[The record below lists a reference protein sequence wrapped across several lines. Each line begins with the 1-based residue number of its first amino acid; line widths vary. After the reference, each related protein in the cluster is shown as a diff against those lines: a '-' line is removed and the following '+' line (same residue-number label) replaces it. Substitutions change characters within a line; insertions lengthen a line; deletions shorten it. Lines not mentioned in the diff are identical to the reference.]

1 MDYWKIFA
9 KRNVILVTTRDEN
22 SGKENIMPARWCT
35 RCSTEPSL
43 IAISIGLDRYTHEL
57 LEKNKYFGIS
67 IPNENF
73 DYKFIG
79 SHSGRD
85 IDKFRESKIEKMYG
99 KYGTPFAKDTLLDI
113 ELEKYSSF
121 KTGDHTFFVGKVLE
135 VFGSSSGKIRM
146 FGYLDDGVTI
156 ENFIDEIE
164 RKK

>member
-9 KRNVILVTTRDEN
+9 KRNVILVTTKDT
-22 SGKENIMPARWCT
+22 STGIENIMPARWCT
-35 RCSTEPSL
+35 RCSTEPPL
-43 IAISIGLDRYTHEL
+43 IAISIGLERYTHEL

-85 IDKFRESKIEKMYG
+85 IDKFNYEKIEKIYG
-99 KYGTPFAKDTLLDI
+99 KHGTPLIKDALLNI

-135 VFGSSSGKIRM
+135 LI
-146 FGYLDDGVTI
+146 
-156 ENFIDEIE
+156 
-164 RKK
+164 